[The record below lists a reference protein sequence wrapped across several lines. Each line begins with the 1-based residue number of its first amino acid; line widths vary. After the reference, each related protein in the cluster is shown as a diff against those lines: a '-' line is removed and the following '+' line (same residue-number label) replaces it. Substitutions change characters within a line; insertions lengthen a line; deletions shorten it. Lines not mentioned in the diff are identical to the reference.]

1 MYFCFFS
8 GTENQKNETIFV
20 LFFKLSVVDSY
31 VNLFQLKYFKLIIYS
46 ELFTFHL
53 FYKAL
58 RCLSY

>member
-8 GTENQKNETIFV
+8 GTENQKYETIFV
-20 LFFKLSVVDSY
+20 LFFKLSY